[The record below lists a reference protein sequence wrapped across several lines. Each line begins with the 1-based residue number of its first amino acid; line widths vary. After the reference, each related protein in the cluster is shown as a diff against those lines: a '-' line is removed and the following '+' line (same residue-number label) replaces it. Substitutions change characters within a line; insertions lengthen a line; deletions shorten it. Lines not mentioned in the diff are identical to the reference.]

1 MRGRPGRAQGALKP
15 GSASY
20 AEARNASGSYLR
32 QAGCVFFS
40 PRPSSPGQGS
50 GGTAPERHL
59 TPAAVFISLGPR
71 ILTKGVGDPRRSG
84 TSPLRYVICVSWM
97 DRQGDYFEYDIY
109 IYYPNPARGSTPPAR
124 GSTRA
129 PARARRHPIH
139 RETVPVAHAPESA
152 LRRPFARAVSDR
164 LSVHAASE
172 RTVQLRNEVATGLAG
187 IEQFRTERDG
197 GVGDAVVRIDSQLRS
212 DLLLSKPPSNAT
224 NSVPSLLSLIPD
236 ISSGS
241 VLLPILKA

>member
-32 QAGCVFFS
+32 QAVCVFFS

-109 IYYPNPARGSTPPAR
+109 IYTTP
-124 GSTRA
+124 TLRA
-129 PARARRHPIH
+129 GQHHPRAGQRARL
-139 RETVPVAHAPESA
+139 REPGVIPFIGRRCQWHTRRRARSEGRSPGGLFGRGAP
-152 LRRPFARAVSDR
+152 
-164 LSVHAASE
+164 
-172 RTVQLRNEVATGLAG
+172 G
-187 IEQFRTERDG
+187 IFRG
-197 GVGDAVVRIDSQLRS
+197 GPSPRGLRS
-212 DLLLSKPPSNAT
+212 HDRPR
-224 NSVPSLLSLIPD
+224 
-236 ISSGS
+236 
-241 VLLPILKA
+241 